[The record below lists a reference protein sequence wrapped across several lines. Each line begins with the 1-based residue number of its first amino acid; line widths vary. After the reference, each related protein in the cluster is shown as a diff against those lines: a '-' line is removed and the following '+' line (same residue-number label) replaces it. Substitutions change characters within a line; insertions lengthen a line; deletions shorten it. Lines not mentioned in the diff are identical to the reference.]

1 MMSAATAPWFRSWC
15 WDCLRS
21 WDAAFALGFLVA
33 ATFPRRGPEEQ
44 LAEQGMDRAEPVKQQ
59 LMESAK
65 RLPST

>member
-1 MMSAATAPWFRSWC
+1 MVPVVVLGLFEKLGCR
-15 WDCLRS
+15 LR
-21 WDAAFALGFLVA
+21 ARL
-33 ATFPRRGPEEQ
+33 PRRRGVPPSRAEEQ